1 MRLPFFKPKDAAA
14 PRVAPTPAAADS
26 DNIEAA
32 RLRARR
38 RLVGALVL
46 LIAGV
51 IAFPLV
57 FETQPRPVG
66 AQTAVEPGSREVV
79 AAPAAAPS
87 RPLPVERAPVAP
99 PPDAGIE
106 TAAPASATAAAPTL
120 VPLVTAPAVPSP
132 PVLEPVPV
140 PVPPVAM
147 QAPKPASAAA
157 PAIPATAAPVAKA
170 ASPPAD
176 GGRAKAVSESTP
188 SDSAAVPGSGR
199 FVVQVGAYAAIAP
212 MKEVRAKV
220 EKLGL
225 KTYTQVIENADGKRT
240 RLRVG
245 PFGTR
250 AEAEAAAAKLK
261 AAGLPGNLLS
271 L

>member
-1 MRLPFFKPKDAAA
+1 MRLPFMKPKTALPPAA
-14 PRVAPTPAAADS
+14 PVAAAADV
-26 DNIEAA
+26 DDIEAT

-57 FETQPRPVG
+57 FETQPRPIG
-66 AQTAVEPGSREVV
+66 AQTAVEPGAREVV
-79 AAPAAAPS
+79 AAVPAAAT
-87 RPLPVERAPVAP
+87 RPKPAEVAPVAP

-106 TAAPASATAAAPTL
+106 TAPATPMPAPVAAP
-120 VPLVTAPAVPSP
+120 VAP
-132 PVLEPVPV
+132 PVMAPTPPPVP
-140 PVPPVAM
+140 A
-147 QAPKPASAAA
+147 
-157 PAIPATAAPVAKA
+157 ATAAPTPKA
-170 ASPPAD
+170 ASAPAAVAAAVAAAVPAPAPTPPAD
-176 GGRAKAVSESTP
+176 GARAKALLEGTP

-199 FVVQVGAYAAIAP
+199 FIVQVGAYASLAP
-212 MKEVRAKV
+212 MKEVRVKV
-220 EKLGL
+220 EKLGM

-261 AAGLPGNLLS
+261 AAGLPGNLLA

>member
-1 MRLPFFKPKDAAA
+1 MRLPFFKPKDAA
-14 PRVAPTPAAADS
+14 PRAASTAAAADT
-26 DNIEAA
+26 DDIEAA

-57 FETQPRPVG
+57 FETQPRPIG
-66 AQTAVEPGSREVV
+66 AQTAVEPGSRAV
-79 AAPAAAPS
+79 ATAPPPAVS
-87 RPLPVERAPVAP
+87 RPAPVDRASLAP

-106 TAAPASATAAAPTL
+106 AAAPASATAAVSTSVLAPV
-120 VPLVTAPAVPSP
+120 VPTPPALAP
-132 PVLEPVPV
+132 
-140 PVPPVAM
+140 
-147 QAPKPASAAA
+147 SAAA
-157 PAIPATAAPVAKA
+157 PAAGPASAPAPAASTPARAAPVAKP
-170 ASPPAD
+170 ASTPAE
-176 GGRAKAVSESTP
+176 GVGAKALLESTP
-188 SDSAAVPGSGR
+188 SDTAALPGSGR
-199 FVVQVGAYAAIAP
+199 FVVQVGAYAAAAP
-212 MKEVRAKV
+212 MKDVRAKV

-225 KTYTQVIENADGKRT
+225 KTYTQVIESAEGKRT

-245 PFGTR
+245 PFATR

-261 AAGLPGNLLS
+261 AAGLPANLLS

>member
-1 MRLPFFKPKDAAA
+1 MRLPFFKPKAAAA
-14 PRVAPTPAAADS
+14 PRVAPAAATAAAAEGD
-26 DNIEAA
+26 DIEAA

-66 AQTAVEPGSREVV
+66 SQATVEPGAREVV
-79 AAPAAAPS
+79 AAPAPAAS
-87 RPLPVERAPVAP
+87 RPLPAERTPVAP

-106 TAAPASATAAAPTL
+106 AAAPASAGAPVATSDTSPAPPK
-120 VPLVTAPAVPSP
+120 PLAP
-132 PVLEPVPV
+132 PVVPA
-140 PVPPVAM
+140 PPVAVA
-147 QAPKPASAAA
+147 APKPASAPPAA
-157 PAIPATAAPVAKA
+157 TPATPAPVVAKA
-170 ASPPAD
+170 ASTPAD
-176 GGRAKAVSESTP
+176 SARVKALQEGSP

-199 FVVQVGAYAAIAP
+199 FVVQVGAYAANAP

-261 AAGLPGNLLS
+261 AAGLPGNLLA